1 MAKGIWRDFYSG
13 EQLEDYPKPFPP
25 DEIFNDNDHCLGF
38 GTWWPDHNWIFQF
51 NISWWEGSCTGS
63 WRGCPCQTTE
73 LPALMYLRGLCP
85 TSYFQTKNPNKGL
98 IFTPTQHPLTMRDT
112 RFVGGMSSYIFFDGW
127 GGGWTIKDSVY
138 NLTAVTTSAKDGY
151 ALGKQ
156 EWTIEGDHI
165 NCHKGET
172 YTTFLKLTGCREGEF
187 TCDDGA
193 CVSMEQRCDQLPGE
207 ANLMSSIEPMVQ
219 KAVVLCK
226 NIRLQGRIRRE

>member
-1 MAKGIWRDFYSG
+1 
-13 EQLEDYPKPFPP
+13 
-25 DEIFNDNDHCLGF
+25 
-38 GTWWPDHNWIFQF
+38 
-51 NISWWEGSCTGS
+51 
-63 WRGCPCQTTE
+63 
-73 LPALMYLRGLCP
+73 
-85 TSYFQTKNPNKGL
+85 
-98 IFTPTQHPLTMRDT
+98 
-112 RFVGGMSSYIFFDGW
+112 MSSYIFFDGW

-187 TCDDGA
+187 TCDDGT

-207 ANLMSSIEPMVQ
+207 ANLMSWIEPMVQ

-226 NIRLQGRIRRE
+226 NIRLQGRIGQE